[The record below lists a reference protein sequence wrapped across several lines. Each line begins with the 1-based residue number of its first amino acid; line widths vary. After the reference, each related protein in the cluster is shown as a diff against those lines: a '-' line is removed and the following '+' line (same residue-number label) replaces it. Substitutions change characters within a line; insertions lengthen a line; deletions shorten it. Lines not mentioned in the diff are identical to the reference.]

1 LNNPLDVTTITTSW
15 EQLLLPYRCYGNNIK
30 WTTSIQ
36 LFSKRITVFIVREN
50 SNHQEVEVDF
60 NHQEVEV
67 DFKQERLEAEMTMM
81 TMAIW

>member
-1 LNNPLDVTTITTSW
+1 
-15 EQLLLPYRCYGNNIK
+15 
-30 WTTSIQ
+30 
-36 LFSKRITVFIVREN
+36 
-50 SNHQEVEVDF
+50 VDF